1 MKLWQTHMNCNHLP
15 QNQNEARRSMSL
27 FGTVNSK
34 LSDNDIDGCF
44 LEKGSHIF
52 VSDRVSEPIA
62 LGFIDIS

>member
-1 MKLWQTHMNCNHLP
+1 MNCNCLP
-15 QNQNEARRSMSL
+15 QSQKEARRSMNL

-34 LSDNDIDGCF
+34 LFDCENDDF
-44 LEKGSHIF
+44 LIEKRSHIF

>member
-1 MKLWQTHMNCNHLP
+1 
-15 QNQNEARRSMSL
+15 MSL

-34 LSDNDIDGCF
+34 LSDNDIDGWF

-62 LGFIDIS
+62 LRFIDIS